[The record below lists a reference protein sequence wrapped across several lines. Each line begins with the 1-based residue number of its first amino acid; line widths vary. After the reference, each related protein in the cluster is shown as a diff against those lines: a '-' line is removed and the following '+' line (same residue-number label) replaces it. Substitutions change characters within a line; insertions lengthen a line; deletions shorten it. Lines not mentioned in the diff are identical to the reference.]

1 MAWVVRQASPVI
13 ASHEGQGMDP
23 FRDYRHV
30 FPAHARHCPSGGCVV
45 CCSQPAVTRREFADL
60 VNRTW
65 SPGERD
71 LLRQAARAALL

>member
-1 MAWVVRQASPVI
+1 LAWVVRQVSPVI

-23 FRDYRHV
+23 FRDYYQV
-30 FPAHARHCPSGGCVV
+30 FPAHARQCPSGGCVV
-45 CCSQPAVTRREFADL
+45 CYSQSALTRREFAAL

-71 LLRQAARAALL
+71 LLLQAARAAQL